1 MLDLV
6 SNIWV
11 INYSLIK
18 ITDVKNF
25 LTLAIALF
33 LNVQFISSQVESV
46 NYKLKYNSET
56 CLFDCYLVVN
66 EGAAKKTLHRAQFN
80 AQITLVA
87 PLESN
92 VHITE
97 SYMPLINNQDS
108 RSTQPAQWEL
118 SNEIESP
125 HQLKGFRLV
134 SIFPELLP
142 TAFYN
147 EVNAGDEVKLFS
159 FSVIPTLDCAKDV
172 RLYNNNED
180 PSSLGKGMAGSDF
193 RNGFTI
199 GGVDQKYAGN
209 SATLLPSNPIIED
222 VSFSPK
228 NKINLDI
235 KMAFIS
241 GAACQKNVSFSVVA
255 PNGEQYSYQSFLA
268 SDTNDLQRGD
278 YRVVATDNLG
288 CTGEKKFNAFGATT
302 SLEAEVIAESTA
314 FESGIFPNPTQ
325 NTFALTLNAAIG
337 TKVTGDIVN
346 IDGKVVNSNVVDLSL
361 TSNEEV
367 ISINTNLAPGLYNLS
382 LTVNNTETVNHKL
395 LIIK

>member
-1 MLDLV
+1 MKK
-6 SNIWV
+6 I
-11 INYSLIK
+11 LI
-18 ITDVKNF
+18 I
-25 LTLAIALF
+25 AIALF

-46 NYKLKYNSET
+46 NYKLQYNSET

-80 AQITLVA
+80 AQITVVA
-87 PLESN
+87 PVASN

-125 HQLKGFRLV
+125 HQLEGSRLI

-159 FSVIPTLDCAKDV
+159 FSVTPTLECAKDV
-172 RLYNNNED
+172 RLYNNIED
-180 PSSLGKGMAGSDF
+180 PSSIGKGMAGSDF

-209 SATLLPSNPIIED
+209 STTVYPANPVIED
-222 VSFSPK
+222 VNFSMK
-228 NKINLDI
+228 NNINLDI
-235 KMAFIS
+235 KMAPTTGS
-241 GAACQKNVSFSVVA
+241 TCQKDLTYSVVA
-255 PNGEQYSYQSFLA
+255 PNGEQFDYKSFLA
-268 SDTNDLQRGD
+268 SSTKDLQRGD
-278 YRVVATDNLG
+278 YIVIATDNLG
-288 CTGEKKFNAFGATT
+288 CASEKRFNAFGTT
-302 SLEAEVIAESTA
+302 TDLESGILTEATA
-314 FESGIFPNPTQ
+314 FDSGIFPNPTQ
-325 NTFALTLNAAIG
+325 NTFALTMNAAIG

-346 IDGKVVNSNVVDLSL
+346 IEGKIVKSNVVDLSL

-367 ISINTNLAPGLYNLS
+367 ISINTNLTPGMYNLS
-382 LTVNNTETVNHKL
+382 LTVNDKETVNHKL